1 MTDVLADEAEYP
13 SPTIRDCRRLQGPN
27 RYGSAPGAVV
37 TVDVMTDEARR
48 AVDHWPYAARRL
60 TQALGWNDV
69 EFVARH
75 SLGDA
80 TCYLSAPLDG
90 LMTATAVAEQ
100 AWVES
105 EAYVDGCDVP
115 DAASALRVQYADE
128 CATHPHVRELAAGAL
143 TRGLA
148 FSTDDEAVS
157 VGSGSG
163 VLTWPHGAA
172 PSSLAVTWDTVRD
185 VPLVLVTGSNGKT
198 TTTRLVAAMW
208 RAMGATTGWSCS
220 DGVFVE
226 SDLETRTLALGD
238 YTGPGGA
245 RLVMRD
251 DAVQVGV
258 LETARGGM
266 LRRGLGTTTAQVAVI
281 TNISADH
288 FGEYGVHTLDDLA
301 EVKAIVTRVLGPDGR
316 LVLNADDAT
325 LVALGEQLAAAHA
338 VPIVW
343 FSMNA
348 DTALVSDGVEA
359 HGDGAVLH
367 DGHLMVCRDGVWGDA
382 GRVDEMPV
390 TAGGAARHNVENALA
405 AALTASC
412 SGVPLSAVYVA
423 LRRFGAAPHDNAGRL
438 ERYTFGGLT
447 VFVDYAHNPEGIR
460 ALCATAASFAASVA
474 ASRLG
479 LVLGNAGD
487 RDDEQLRALARAAWS
502 VTPFERVIVKEMVSM
517 LRGRPEGELPALL
530 VDELR
535 QCGAPADR
543 VSISPSEFDAVQELL
558 TWARPGD
565 VLVLPTHAERGRV
578 TGYLERLRVDGWQA
592 GNPLPDIDSA

>member
-1 MTDVLADEAEYP
+1 MTDTLAEEPEYP

-27 RYGSAPGAVV
+27 RYGPTPGAVV
-37 TVDVMTDEARR
+37 TVVVVDEEARR

-60 TQALGWNDV
+60 TQALGWSGI

-75 SLGDA
+75 SIGDA
-80 TCYLSAPLDG
+80 TCYLSAPIDG
-90 LMTATAVAEQ
+90 LMTATAVAEW
-100 AWVES
+100 AWVEA
-105 EAYVDGCDVP
+105 EAYVDRRHVP
-115 DAASALRVQYADE
+115 DAAPMLRALYAEE
-128 CATHPHVRELAAGAL
+128 CARHPHARELAAGAL

-148 FSTDDEAVS
+148 FSIDDEAVS
-157 VGSGSG
+157 VGSGPG
-163 VLTWPHGAA
+163 VLTWPHGEA
-172 PSSLAVTWDTVRD
+172 PSSASVEWKAVSD
-185 VPLVLVTGSNGKT
+185 VPLIMVTGSNGKT
-198 TTTRLVAAMW
+198 TSTRLIAAMW

-251 DAVQVGV
+251 AAVQVGV

-301 EVKAIVTRVLGPDGR
+301 EVKAIVTRVLGPDAR
-316 LVLNADDAT
+316 LVLNADDPT
-325 LVALGEQLAAAHA
+325 LVALGEPLAAAHA

-348 DTALVSDGVEA
+348 DTALVADGVEA
-359 HGDGAVLH
+359 HGDGAVQH
-367 DGHLMVCRDGVWGDA
+367 DGHLMVCREGVWGDA
-382 GRVDEMPV
+382 GRVDDMPV

-412 SGVPLSAVYVA
+412 SGVSLPALHAA
-423 LRRFGAAPHDNAGRL
+423 LRRFGAVVHDNAGRL
-438 ERYTFGGLT
+438 ERYAFGGIT

-460 ALCATAASFAASVA
+460 ALCTTAASVA
-474 ASRLG
+474 AARIG

-487 RDDEQLRALARAAWS
+487 RDNAQLRALARAAWR
-502 VTPFERVIVKEMVSM
+502 VTPFDRVIVKEMVSM

-530 VDELR
+530 VDELG
-535 QCGAPADR
+535 QCGAPPEN
-543 VSISPSEFDAVQELL
+543 VSIAPSEFDAVQELL
-558 TWARPGD
+558 AWARAGD

-578 TGYLERLRVDGWQA
+578 TGYLERLRVEGWQA
-592 GNPLPDIDSA
+592 GDPLPDMDSA

>member
-1 MTDVLADEAEYP
+1 MTDVLVDEAEYP
-13 SPTIRDCRRLQGPN
+13 SPNIRDCRRLQGPN
-27 RYGSAPGAVV
+27 RYGPTPGAVV
-37 TVDVMTDEARR
+37 TVVVVDDEARR

-60 TQALGWNDV
+60 TRALGWEGID
-69 EFVARH
+69 FVARH
-75 SLGDA
+75 SIGDA
-80 TCYLSAPLDG
+80 TCYLSAPMDG
-90 LMTATAVAEQ
+90 LMTATAVAEM

-105 EAYVDGCDVP
+105 EAYVDQREVP
-115 DAASALRVQYADE
+115 DAAPMLRAQYFEE
-128 CATHPHVRELAAGAL
+128 CARHPHVRELAAGAL
-143 TRGLA
+143 TRGIA
-148 FSTDDEAVS
+148 FSIDDEAVS
-157 VGSGSG
+157 VGSGPG
-163 VLTWPHGAA
+163 VLTWPHGEA
-172 PSSLAVTWDTVRD
+172 PPSPSVSWKDVSD
-185 VPLVLVTGSNGKT
+185 VPLIMVTGSNGKT
-198 TTTRLVAAMW
+198 TTTRLIAAMW

-226 SDLETRTLALGD
+226 SDAEKRTLGVGD

-251 DAVQVGV
+251 VAVQVGI

-288 FGEYGVHTLDDLA
+288 FGEYGVHTLEDLA
-301 EVKAIVTRVLGPDGR
+301 EVKAIVTRALGPEGR
-316 LVLNADDAT
+316 LVLNADDPT
-325 LVALGEQLAAAHA
+325 LVALGERLAAVHA

-343 FSMNA
+343 FSMNP
-348 DTALVSDGVEA
+348 DTELVGDGIDA

-367 DGHLMVCRDGVWGDA
+367 EGHLMLCREGVWGDA
-382 GRVDEMPV
+382 GLVNEMPV

-412 SGVPLSAVYVA
+412 SGVSLSAVHVA
-423 LRRFGAAPHDNAGRL
+423 LRRFGAAARDNAGRL
-438 ERYTFGGLT
+438 ERYAFGGIT

-460 ALCATAASFAASVA
+460 ALCTTAASVH
-474 ASRLG
+474 ASRRG

-502 VTPFERVIVKEMVSM
+502 VTPFERVIVKEMVSL

-535 QCGAPADR
+535 RCGAPDDR
-543 VSISPSEFDAVQELL
+543 VTVSPGEFDAVCELL
-558 TWARPGD
+558 AWARAGD

-578 TGYLERLRVDGWQA
+578 TGYLERLRTDGWQA
-592 GNPLPDIDSA
+592 GDPLPDA

>member
-1 MTDVLADEAEYP
+1 MTDALVDEPEYP
-13 SPTIRDCRRLQGPN
+13 SPNIRDCRRLQGPN
-27 RYGSAPGAVV
+27 RYGPTPGAVV
-37 TVDVMTDEARR
+37 TVVVVDDDARR

-60 TQALGWNDV
+60 TQALGWERT

-75 SLGDA
+75 SIGDA
-80 TCYLSAPLDG
+80 TCYLSAPTDG
-90 LMTATAVAEQ
+90 LMTATAVAEM

-105 EAYVDGCDVP
+105 EAYIGQREVP
-115 DAASALRVQYADE
+115 DAAPMLRAQYAEE
-128 CATHPHVRELAAGAL
+128 CARHPHVRELAAGAL

-148 FSTDDEAVS
+148 FSIDDEAVS
-157 VGSGSG
+157 VGSGRG
-163 VLTWPHGAA
+163 VRTWPHGDA
-172 PSSLAVTWDTVRD
+172 PPSASVAWNDVSD
-185 VPLVLVTGSNGKT
+185 VPLIMVTGSNGKT

-208 RAMGATTGWSCS
+208 RAAGATTGWSCS

-226 SDLETRTLALGD
+226 SDVEKRTLGVGD

-251 DAVQVGV
+251 ADVQVGV

-288 FGEYGVHTLDDLA
+288 FGEYGVHTLEDLA
-301 EVKAIVTRVLGPDGR
+301 EVKAIVTRALGPAAR
-316 LVLNADDAT
+316 LVLNADDPT
-325 LVALGEQLAAAHA
+325 LVALGERLSAVHA

-348 DTALVSDGVEA
+348 DTELVADGIEA
-359 HGDGAVLH
+359 YGDGAVLH
-367 DGHLMVCRDGVWGDA
+367 DGHLMLCREGVWGDA
-382 GRVDEMPV
+382 GRVHEMPV
-390 TAGGAARHNVENALA
+390 TADGAARHNVENALA

-412 SGVPLSAVYVA
+412 AGVSLSAVHVA
-423 LRRFGAAPHDNAGRL
+423 LRRFGAAVHDNAGRL
-438 ERYTFGGLT
+438 ERYAFGGIT
-447 VFVDYAHNPEGIR
+447 AFVDYAHNPEGIR
-460 ALCATAASFAASVA
+460 ALCATAASVVA
-474 ASRLG
+474 ARRG

-502 VTPFERVIVKEMVSM
+502 VATFDRVVVKEMVSL
-517 LRGRPEGELPALL
+517 LRGRPEGELPTLL

-535 QCGAPADR
+535 RCGAADDR
-543 VSISPSEFDAVQELL
+543 VTVSPSEFDAVRALL
-558 TWARPGD
+558 AWARDGD

-578 TGYLERLRVDGWQA
+578 TAYLEQLRTDGWRA
-592 GNPLPDIDSA
+592 GEALPET

>member
-1 MTDVLADEAEYP
+1 MTDTPVDEPEYP
-13 SPTIRDCRRLQGPN
+13 SPSISDCRRLQGPN
-27 RYGSAPGAVV
+27 RYGPTPGAVV
-37 TVDVMTDEARR
+37 TVLVVDAEARC

-60 TQALGWNDV
+60 TQALGWERI

-75 SLGDA
+75 SIRDA
-80 TCYLSAPLDG
+80 TCYLSAPMDG
-90 LMTATAVAEQ
+90 LMTATAVAEM

-105 EAYVDGCDVP
+105 EAYVNQREVP
-115 DAASALRVQYADE
+115 DAAPTLAAQYAEE
-128 CATHPHVRELAAGAL
+128 CVRHPHVRELAAGAH

-148 FSTDDEAVS
+148 FSIDDEAVS
-157 VGSGSG
+157 VGSGRG
-163 VLTWPHGAA
+163 VLTWAHGEA
-172 PSSLAVTWDTVRD
+172 PSSSSVAWAAVSDI
-185 VPLVLVTGSNGKT
+185 PLIMVTGSNGKT

-208 RAMGATTGWSCS
+208 RAAGATTGWSCS

-226 SDLETRTLALGD
+226 SDLEKRTLGIGD

-251 DAVQVGV
+251 ADVQVGV

-266 LRRGLGTTTAQVAVI
+266 LRRGLGTTTATVAVI

-288 FGEYGVHTLDDLA
+288 FGEYGVHTLEDLA
-301 EVKAIVTRVLGPDGR
+301 EVKAIVTRALGPEAR
-316 LVLNADDAT
+316 LVLNADDPT
-325 LVALGEQLAAAHA
+325 VVALGARLAAGHA
-338 VPIVW
+338 LPIAW

-348 DTALVSDGVEA
+348 DTALVAEGIDA

-367 DGHLMVCRDGVWGDA
+367 DGHLMLCREGVWGDV
-382 GRVDEMPV
+382 GRVSEMPV
-390 TAGGAARHNVENALA
+390 TADGAARHNVENALA

-412 SGVPLSAVYVA
+412 SGVSLSAVQVA
-423 LRRFGAAPHDNAGRL
+423 LRRFGSAWHDNAGRL
-438 ERYTFGGLT
+438 ERYAFGGIT

-460 ALCATAASFAASVA
+460 ALCATAASVPGT
-474 ASRLG
+474 RRG

-487 RDDEQLRALARAAWS
+487 RDNDQLRALAQAAWS
-502 VTPFERVIVKEMVSM
+502 VAPFDRVIVKEMVSL

-535 QCGAPADR
+535 RCGAPADR
-543 VSISPSEFDAVQELL
+543 VSIAPSEFEAVCEMLS
-558 TWARPGD
+558 WAQKGD

-578 TGYLERLRVDGWQA
+578 SSYLDQLRVGGWRA
-592 GNPLPDIDSA
+592 GDALPAAPVFA

>member
-1 MTDVLADEAEYP
+1 MTDALVDEPEYP

-27 RYGSAPGAVV
+27 RYGPTPGAVV
-37 TVDVMTDEARR
+37 TVVVVDDEARR

-60 TQALGWNDV
+60 TQALGWERI

-75 SLGDA
+75 SIGDA
-80 TCYLSAPLDG
+80 TCYLSAPMDG
-90 LMTATAVAEQ
+90 LMTATAVAEM

-105 EAYVDGCDVP
+105 EAYIDQREVP
-115 DAASALRVQYADE
+115 DAVPLLRAQYADE
-128 CATHPHVRELAAGAL
+128 CAKHPHVRELAAASL
-143 TRGLA
+143 TRGLS
-148 FSTDDEAVS
+148 FSIDDEAVS
-157 VGSGSG
+157 VGSGRG
-163 VLTWPHGAA
+163 VRTWSHGDA
-172 PSSLAVTWDTVRD
+172 PPSALVAWNDVSD
-185 VPLVLVTGSNGKT
+185 VPLIMVTGSNGKT

-226 SDLETRTLALGD
+226 SDVEKRTLGVGD

-251 DAVQVGV
+251 ADVQVGV

-288 FGEYGVHTLDDLA
+288 FGEYGVHTLEDLA
-301 EVKAIVTRVLGPDGR
+301 EVKAIVTRALGPEAR
-316 LVLNADDAT
+316 LVLNADDPT
-325 LVALGEQLAAAHA
+325 LVALGERLSAVHA

-348 DTALVSDGVEA
+348 DTELVADGIDA

-367 DGHLMVCRDGVWGDA
+367 DEHLMLCREGVWGDA
-382 GRVDEMPV
+382 GRVNEMPV
-390 TAGGAARHNVENALA
+390 TADGAARHNVENALA

-412 SGVPLSAVYVA
+412 AGVSLSAVHVA
-423 LRRFGAAPHDNAGRL
+423 LRRFGAAAHDNAGRL
-438 ERYTFGGLT
+438 ERYAFGGIT

-460 ALCATAASFAASVA
+460 ALCATAASVH
-474 ASRLG
+474 ASRRG

-502 VTPFERVIVKEMVSM
+502 VATFDRVIVKEMVSL
-517 LRGRPEGELPALL
+517 LRGRPEGELPKLL

-535 QCGAPADR
+535 RCGAPGDR
-543 VSISPSEFDAVQELL
+543 VTISSSEFDAVRALL
-558 TWARPGD
+558 AWAREGD

-578 TGYLERLRVDGWQA
+578 TGYLEQLRAGGWRA
-592 GNPLPDIDSA
+592 GEALPES